1 MTQMKK
7 ECRIDFYKYE
17 DSKFL
22 FSYESNGEDV
32 VLEVNVIDGE
42 DGIEF
47 QLNSQSIG
55 LTPED
60 FIGCEDIDDCTL
72 VIAKHIIKD
81 NDGEVL
87 TAFANSYNT
96 TLTGVIYTKRLTKD
110 LEYDNGDMD
119 DESWQVTL
127 CANHNNSVTSY
138 DYYEISEG
146 EVDNIVSLISNRDDD
161 TLSDLLWGRDY
172 ERVEV
177 FEFND
182 IAGLTYEVSDSNG
195 EVVQDGLMAVFP
207 NNIFSYEGCEK
218 YQIVNENHHP
228 EYLLLVSDIMKR
240 SNTTFCVPKDFQ
252 IGEIHFEN
260 SRLAPL
266 RLLNWFGVFGDD
278 VTSIG
283 TFRYRGKT
291 YYADDFC
298 DAGSYG
304 DRKFAI
310 FKWNDDKKRY
320 DLLAE
325 M

>member
-1 MTQMKK
+1 MNTIKK

-47 QLNSQSIG
+47 QLNGQSIG
-55 LTPED
+55 LTPDD

-87 TAFANSYNT
+87 TTFANSYNT
-96 TLTGVIYTKRLTKD
+96 TLTGVIYNKRLTKD
-110 LEYDNGDMD
+110 LEYDNGDME

-127 CANHNNSVTSY
+127 CANHDNSVTSY
-138 DYYEISEG
+138 DYYEIPES
-146 EVDNIVSLISNRDDD
+146 EVDEIVSLISNRDDD
-161 TLSDLLWGRDY
+161 TLCDLLWNRDR
-172 ERVEV
+172 ETVEV

-195 EVVQDGLMAVFP
+195 EVVQDGLMAAFP

-218 YQIVNENHHP
+218 HEIVNENHHP

-266 RLLNWFGVFGDD
+266 RLLDWFGVFGDD

-283 TFRYRGKT
+283 TFRYRVKT
-291 YYADDFC
+291 YFAEDFG
-298 DAGSYG
+298 DAGSWG

-310 FKWNDDKKRY
+310 FKWNDEKKRY
-320 DLLAE
+320 NLLAE

>member
-1 MTQMKK
+1 MKQLSK
-7 ECRIDFYKYE
+7 ECRIDFYDYE

-22 FSYESNGEDV
+22 FSYESKGEDV
-32 VLEVNVIDGE
+32 VLKVKIVDGE

-47 QLNSQSIG
+47 HLNDQSIG

-72 VIAKHIIKD
+72 VVAKHLIKD

-218 YQIVNENHHP
+218 YQIVNENYHP

-260 SRLAPL
+260 SRLSPL
-266 RLLNWFGVFGDD
+266 RLLDWYCVFGDD

-283 TFRYRGKT
+283 TFRYRGKA
-291 YYADDFC
+291 YYADDFG
-298 DAGSYG
+298 DVGSYG
-304 DRKFAI
+304 DQKFAI
-310 FKWNDDKKRY
+310 FKWNDEKKRY
-320 DLLAE
+320 NLLAE

>member
-1 MTQMKK
+1 MNTIKK
-7 ECRIDFYKYE
+7 ECRIDFYDYE

-22 FSYESNGEDV
+22 FSYESKGEDV
-32 VLEVNVIDGE
+32 VLEVKIVDGE
-42 DGIEF
+42 DGLEF
-47 QLNSQSIG
+47 QLNGQSIG
-55 LTPED
+55 LTTED

-72 VIAKHIIKD
+72 VVAKHLIKD

-146 EVDNIVSLISNRDDD
+146 EVANIVSLISNRDDD
-161 TLSDLLWGRDY
+161 ALSDLLWGRDR
-172 ERVEV
+172 ETVEV

-218 YQIVNENHHP
+218 YQIVNENYHP
-228 EYLLLVSDIMKR
+228 EYLLLASDIMKR

-260 SRLAPL
+260 SRLSPL
-266 RLLNWFGVFGDD
+266 RMLDWYCVFGDD

-283 TFRYRGKT
+283 TFRYRGKA
-291 YYADDFC
+291 YYADDFG
-298 DAGSYG
+298 DVGSYG
-304 DRKFAI
+304 DQKFAI
-310 FKWNDDKKRY
+310 FKWNDEKKRY
-320 DLLAE
+320 NLLAE

>member
-1 MTQMKK
+1 MNTIKK
-7 ECRIDFYKYE
+7 ECRIDFYDYE

-42 DGIEF
+42 DGFEF
-47 QLNSQSIG
+47 QLDGQSIG

-60 FIGCEDIDDCTL
+60 FVGCEDIDDCTL

-87 TAFANSYNT
+87 TTFANSYNT
-96 TLTGVIYTKRLTKD
+96 TLTGVIYNKRLTKD

-218 YQIVNENHHP
+218 YQIVNENYHP
-228 EYLLLVSDIMKR
+228 EYLLLASDIMKR

-260 SRLAPL
+260 SRLSPL
-266 RLLNWFGVFGDD
+266 RLLDWYCVFGDD

-283 TFRYRGKT
+283 TFRYRGKA
-291 YYADDFC
+291 YYADDFG
-298 DAGSYG
+298 DVGSYG
-304 DRKFAI
+304 DQKFAI
-310 FKWNDDKKRY
+310 FKWNDEKKRY
-320 DLLAE
+320 NLLAE

>member
-1 MTQMKK
+1 MNTIKK
-7 ECRIDFYKYE
+7 ECRIDFYDYE

-22 FSYESNGEDV
+22 FSYESKGEDV
-32 VLEVNVIDGE
+32 VLEVKIVDGE
-42 DGIEF
+42 DGLEF
-47 QLNSQSIG
+47 QLNGQSIG
-55 LTPED
+55 LTTED

-72 VIAKHIIKD
+72 VVAKHLVKD

-146 EVDNIVSLISNRDDD
+146 EVANIVSLISNRDDD
-161 TLSDLLWGRDY
+161 ALSDLLWGRDR
-172 ERVEV
+172 ETVEV

-218 YQIVNENHHP
+218 YQIVNENYHP
-228 EYLLLVSDIMKR
+228 EYLLLASDIMKR

-260 SRLAPL
+260 SRLSPL
-266 RLLNWFGVFGDD
+266 RMLDWYCVFGDD

-283 TFRYRGKT
+283 TFRYRGKA
-291 YYADDFC
+291 YYADDFG
-298 DAGSYG
+298 DVGSYG
-304 DRKFAI
+304 DQKFAI
-310 FKWNDDKKRY
+310 FKWNDEKKRY
-320 DLLAE
+320 NLLAE

>member
-1 MTQMKK
+1 MNTIKK
-7 ECRIDFYKYE
+7 ECRIDFYNYE

-32 VLEVNVIDGE
+32 TLEVNVIDGE
-42 DGIEF
+42 DGFEF
-47 QLNSQSIG
+47 QLNGQSIG

-60 FIGCEDIDDCTL
+60 FVGCEDIDDCTL

-161 TLSDLLWGRDY
+161 TLSDILWGRDY

-195 EVVQDGLMAVFP
+195 EVVKDGVIRVTP
-207 NNIFSYEGCEK
+207 NNIFS
-218 YQIVNENHHP
+218 
-228 EYLLLVSDIMKR
+228 
-240 SNTTFCVPKDFQ
+240 
-252 IGEIHFEN
+252 
-260 SRLAPL
+260 
-266 RLLNWFGVFGDD
+266 
-278 VTSIG
+278 
-283 TFRYRGKT
+283 
-291 YYADDFC
+291 
-298 DAGSYG
+298 
-304 DRKFAI
+304 
-310 FKWNDDKKRY
+310 
-320 DLLAE
+320 
-325 M
+325 

>member
-1 MTQMKK
+1 MNTIKK
-7 ECRIDFYKYE
+7 ECRIDFYDYE

-32 VLEVNVIDGE
+32 TLEVNVIDGE
-42 DGIEF
+42 DGFEF
-47 QLNSQSIG
+47 QLNGQSIG

-60 FIGCEDIDDCTL
+60 FVGCEDIDDCTL

-87 TAFANSYNT
+87 TTFANSYNT
-96 TLTGVIYTKRLTKD
+96 TLTGVIYDKRLTKD

-127 CANHNNSVTSY
+127 CANYNNSVTSY
-138 DYYEISEG
+138 DYYEISES

-161 TLSDLLWGRDY
+161 TLSDLLWGRDS

-218 YQIVNENHHP
+218 YQIVNENYHP

-260 SRLAPL
+260 SSSAPF
-266 RLLNWFGVFGDD
+266 RLLDWCSMFGDY

-283 TFRYRGKT
+283 TFRYRGKN
-291 YYADDFC
+291 YYANDFC

-310 FKWNDDKKRY
+310 FKWNEEKKRY

>member
-1 MTQMKK
+1 MKQLSK
-7 ECRIDFYKYE
+7 ECRIDFYNYE

-32 VLEVNVIDGE
+32 TLEVNVIDGE
-42 DGIEF
+42 DGFEF
-47 QLNSQSIG
+47 QLNGQSIG

-60 FIGCEDIDDCTL
+60 FVGCEDIDDCTL

-87 TAFANSYNT
+87 TTFANSYNT
-96 TLTGVIYTKRLTKD
+96 TLTGVIYNKRLTKD

-161 TLSDLLWGRDY
+161 ALSDLLWGRDS

-195 EVVQDGLMAVFP
+195 EVVQDGLMAVFS

-218 YQIVNENHHP
+218 YQIVNENYHP
-228 EYLLLVSDIMKR
+228 EYLLLVSDTMKR

-260 SRLAPL
+260 SRLATL
-266 RLLNWFGVFGDD
+266 RLLDWCSMFGDY

-283 TFRYRGKT
+283 SFRYRGKT

-310 FKWNDDKKRY
+310 FKWNEEKKRY

>member
-7 ECRIDFYKYE
+7 ECRIDFYNYE

-32 VLEVNVIDGE
+32 TLEVNVIDGE
-42 DGIEF
+42 DGFEF
-47 QLNSQSIG
+47 QLNGQSIG

-60 FIGCEDIDDCTL
+60 FVGCEDIDDCTL

-87 TAFANSYNT
+87 TTFANSYNT
-96 TLTGVIYTKRLTKD
+96 TLTGVIYNKRLTKD

-161 TLSDLLWGRDY
+161 ALSDLLWGRDS

-195 EVVQDGLMAVFP
+195 EVVQDGLMAVFS

-218 YQIVNENHHP
+218 YQIVNENYHP
-228 EYLLLVSDIMKR
+228 EYLLLVSDTMKR

-252 IGEIHFEN
+252 IGEIHFED
-260 SRLAPL
+260 SSSAPF
-266 RLLNWFGVFGDD
+266 RLLDWCSMFGDY

-283 TFRYRGKT
+283 SFRYRGKT

-320 DLLAE
+320 NLLAE

>member
-32 VLEVNVIDGE
+32 TLEVNVIDGE
-42 DGIEF
+42 DDIEF
-47 QLNSQSIG
+47 QLNGQSIG

-60 FIGCEDIDDCTL
+60 FVGCEDIDDCTL
-72 VIAKHIIKD
+72 VIAKHIIRD

-87 TAFANSYNT
+87 TTFANSYNT
-96 TLTGVIYTKRLTKD
+96 TLTGVIYNKRLTKD

-161 TLSDLLWGRDY
+161 ALSDLLWGRDY

-218 YQIVNENHHP
+218 YEIVNEDHHP

-252 IGEIHFEN
+252 IGEIHFED
-260 SRLAPL
+260 SSSVPF
-266 RLLNWFGVFGDD
+266 RLLDWCSMFGDY

-283 TFRYRGKT
+283 SFRYRGKT

>member
-1 MTQMKK
+1 MKQIKK
-7 ECRIDFYKYE
+7 ECRIDFYNYE

-32 VLEVNVIDGE
+32 VLEVNVVDGE
-42 DGIEF
+42 DGFEF
-47 QLNSQSIG
+47 QLNGQSIG

-60 FIGCEDIDDCTL
+60 FVGCEDIDDCTL

-87 TAFANSYNT
+87 TTFANSYNT

-218 YQIVNENHHP
+218 YEIVNEDHHP

-260 SRLAPL
+260 SRLSPL
-266 RLLNWFGVFGDD
+266 RLLDWYCVFGDD

-283 TFRYRGKT
+283 TFRYRGKA
-291 YYADDFC
+291 YYADDFG
-298 DAGSYG
+298 DVGSYG

-310 FKWNDDKKRY
+310 FKWNEDKKRY
-320 DLLAE
+320 NLLAE

>member
-1 MTQMKK
+1 MKK

-47 QLNSQSIG
+47 QLNGQSIG

>member
-1 MTQMKK
+1 MKQIKK
-7 ECRIDFYKYE
+7 ECRIDFYNYE

-32 VLEVNVIDGE
+32 TLEVNVIDGE
-42 DGIEF
+42 DGFEF
-47 QLNSQSIG
+47 QLNGQSIG

-60 FIGCEDIDDCTL
+60 FVGCEDIDDCTL
-72 VIAKHIIKD
+72 VIAKHIIRD

-87 TAFANSYNT
+87 TTFANSYNT
-96 TLTGVIYTKRLTKD
+96 TLTGVIYNKRLTKD

-161 TLSDLLWGRDY
+161 ALSDLLWGRDS

-207 NNIFSYEGCEK
+207 NNIFR
-218 YQIVNENHHP
+218 
-228 EYLLLVSDIMKR
+228 MKVVR
-240 SNTTFCVPKDFQ
+240 NMKS
-252 IGEIHFEN
+252 
-260 SRLAPL
+260 
-266 RLLNWFGVFGDD
+266 
-278 VTSIG
+278 
-283 TFRYRGKT
+283 
-291 YYADDFC
+291 
-298 DAGSYG
+298 
-304 DRKFAI
+304 
-310 FKWNDDKKRY
+310 
-320 DLLAE
+320 
-325 M
+325 

>member
-1 MTQMKK
+1 MNTIKK

-32 VLEVNVIDGE
+32 TLEVNVVDGE
-42 DGIEF
+42 DGFEF
-47 QLNSQSIG
+47 QLNGQSIG

-60 FIGCEDIDDCTL
+60 FVGCEDIDDCTL

-87 TAFANSYNT
+87 TTFANSYNT
-96 TLTGVIYTKRLTKD
+96 TLTGVIYNKRLTKD

-195 EVVQDGLMAVFP
+195 EVVQDGLMAVFS

-218 YQIVNENHHP
+218 YQIVNENYHP

-260 SRLAPL
+260 SRLSPL
-266 RLLNWFGVFGDD
+266 RMLDWYCVFGDD

-283 TFRYRGKT
+283 TFRYRGKA
-291 YYADDFC
+291 YYADDFG
-298 DAGSYG
+298 DVGSYG
-304 DRKFAI
+304 DQKFAI
-310 FKWNDDKKRY
+310 FKWNDEKKRY

>member
-1 MTQMKK
+1 MKQLSK
-7 ECRIDFYKYE
+7 ECRIDFYDYE

-22 FSYESNGEDV
+22 FSYESKGEDV
-32 VLEVNVIDGE
+32 VLKVKIVDGE

-47 QLNSQSIG
+47 HLNDQSIG
-55 LTPED
+55 LTTED

-72 VIAKHIIKD
+72 VVAKHLIKD

-96 TLTGVIYTKRLTKD
+96 TLTGVIYTKRLTND

-161 TLSDLLWGRDY
+161 ALSDLLWGRDS

-195 EVVQDGLMAVFP
+195 EVVQDGLMAVFS

-218 YQIVNENHHP
+218 YQIVNENYHP
-228 EYLLLVSDIMKR
+228 EYLLLVSDTMKR

-260 SRLAPL
+260 SRLSPL
-266 RLLNWFGVFGDD
+266 RMLDWYCVFGDD

-283 TFRYRGKT
+283 TFRYRGKA
-291 YYADDFC
+291 YYADDFG
-298 DAGSYG
+298 DVGSYG
-304 DRKFAI
+304 DQKFAI

-320 DLLAE
+320 NLLAE